1 MKKLESQVAIITGG
15 TGSVATT
22 VAEILREQGAKILL
36 VDEDK
41 EALQNALHRLGVGSG
56 DDLAYEVGSN
66 SADPSHYK
74 QKAIERFGNANLYIT
89 LHDTI

>member
-1 MKKLESQVAIITGG
+1 MKRLENQVAVITGG
-15 TGSVATT
+15 TGSIATT
-22 VAEILREQGAKILL
+22 LAEILREQGAKILL

-41 EALQNALHRLGVGSG
+41 EALQTAMHRLGVGSG

-74 QKAIERFGNANLYIT
+74 QKAVERFGQVNLFIT